1 MVLLEEEAKKNGLTF
16 NPEYLEMRDRE
27 ERKVRIVEP
36 DDEAQETTTKSR
48 FRESSGRT
56 KGPKV
61 GKYKE
66 EIKEEGPD

>member
-36 DDEAQETTTKSR
+36 DDEA
-48 FRESSGRT
+48 
-56 KGPKV
+56 
-61 GKYKE
+61 
-66 EIKEEGPD
+66 